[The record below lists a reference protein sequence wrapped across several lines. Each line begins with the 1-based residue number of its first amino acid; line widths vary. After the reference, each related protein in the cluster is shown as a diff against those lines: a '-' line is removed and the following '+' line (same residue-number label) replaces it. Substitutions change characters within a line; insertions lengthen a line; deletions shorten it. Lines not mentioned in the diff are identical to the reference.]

1 MALLL
6 PRKQVSLAH
15 LQQIQPSAR
24 RCPRRFL
31 TDLKGG
37 KMTSG
42 AKFRAGIPS
51 RACGARAFHL

>member
-6 PRKQVSLAH
+6 ARKQVSLTH

-24 RCPRRFL
+24 RGPRKCL
-31 TDLKGG
+31 LDLKGG

-42 AKFRAGIPS
+42 AKFRAGIP
-51 RACGARAFHL
+51 